1 MARHIACIT
10 FDFDAVSSFIASGL
24 TTPTQMSR
32 GEFGAV
38 AVPRILALLKRFEV
52 RATWFIPGHTIES
65 YPTQCAAILGAGHEI
80 GHHAIGFRRYSPRCL
95 EEYEAWRWAIEEME
109 RRGLNLTDRVRT
121 RMLDSVR
128 YAVRK
133 AHKRGL
139 QRLPVVIAQYL
150 QNNHAPEAM
159 WWRG

>member
-1 MARHIACIT
+1 MQERYDDVVNDCLREYDIR
-10 FDFDAVSSFIASGL
+10 VRKWRSNMSGVAW
-24 TTPTQMSR
+24 
-32 GEFGAV
+32 EIHYKDGAV
-38 AVPRILALLKRFEV
+38 ARLIEAPRPKG
-52 RATWFIPGHTIES
+52 PMS
-65 YPTQCAAILGAGHEI
+65 AAVFLHEI